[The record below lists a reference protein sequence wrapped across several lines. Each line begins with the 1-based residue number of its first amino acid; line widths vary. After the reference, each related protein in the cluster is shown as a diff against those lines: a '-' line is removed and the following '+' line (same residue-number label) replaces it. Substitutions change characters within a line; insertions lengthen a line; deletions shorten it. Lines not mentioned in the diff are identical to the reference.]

1 MKKLVT
7 IIMACVIITSLSACG
22 ETKNTTKEN
31 SDITSYT
38 VENSTTEKGKN
49 KKIQLTTMKKTLQ

>member
-1 MKKLVT
+1 
-7 IIMACVIITSLSACG
+7 MACVLMTSLSACG